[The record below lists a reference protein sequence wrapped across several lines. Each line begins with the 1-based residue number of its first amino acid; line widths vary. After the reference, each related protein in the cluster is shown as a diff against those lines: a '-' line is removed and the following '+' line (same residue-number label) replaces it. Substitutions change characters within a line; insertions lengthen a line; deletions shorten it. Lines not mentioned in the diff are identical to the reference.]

1 MQEILKQSLTVQKIA
16 KAENPESAALF
27 AVAAKKKGVKMTENK
42 ATFCPNCAQPAIRSG
57 NEITCENCDAVF
69 TITKKQEAKV
79 KEVGRL
85 DNHEQ
90 RILALEGKQEPPKLE
105 PESESEDEDEL

>member
-1 MQEILKQSLTVQKIA
+1 MA
-16 KAENPESAALF
+16 
-27 AVAAKKKGVKMTENK
+27 ENK

-79 KEVGRL
+79 KEIGRL

-90 RILALEGKQEPPKLE
+90 RILALEGKQGPSEPGPE
-105 PESESEDEDEL
+105 PESEDEEDL